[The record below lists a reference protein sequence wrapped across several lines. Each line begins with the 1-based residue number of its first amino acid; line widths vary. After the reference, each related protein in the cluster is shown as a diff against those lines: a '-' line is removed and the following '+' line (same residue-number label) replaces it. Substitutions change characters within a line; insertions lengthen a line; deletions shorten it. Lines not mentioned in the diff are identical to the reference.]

1 MKFLNTARKGF
12 TLVELLVVIAIIAIL
27 TGVVLVAINP
37 AQMMAESRDATR
49 MSDLDN
55 LRKAIDL
62 AQASGDI
69 TLTVTTGNSGATGA
83 TRAVDGTGWLSYT
96 VVNAPGLGKFLAT
109 LPVDPQQSAT
119 MSYFYGS
126 GTTGYE
132 LDCLFE
138 STKYQTK
145 YTTDGGSNVGRYE
158 IGTDPGLDIIQ

>member
-62 AQASGDI
+62 AMASGDI
-69 TLTVTTGNSGATGA
+69 TLTTTTGNSGTG
-83 TRAVDGTGWLSYT
+83 TRAVDGTGWLTYT
-96 VVNAPGLGKFLAT
+96 VNTAPGLGKYLAT
-109 LPVDPQQSAT
+109 LPVDPQESAGVLH
-119 MSYFYGS
+119 YYYGS

-132 LDCLFE
+132 LNCLFE
-138 STKYQTK
+138 STKYTTK

-158 IGTDPGLDIIQ
+158 IGTDPGLDVIP